1 MKLIVII
8 VVVLILITGGGFFV
22 LKTMEI
28 GPFAA
33 EDELAKAAAAESA
46 QAIFIDVEPLLINVF
61 QDNQVI
67 STIQIVVKLETRGK
81 DNARF
86 VNEQL
91 PKITD
96 TLLQDLHGFIPRIM
110 KKEDAKLD
118 VFVLKKRLTLIVHK
132 LLPERE
138 VYDVLI
144 QSVSEG

>member
-1 MKLIVII
+1 VKIFIILIVVI
-8 VVVLILITGGGFFV
+8 ILIGGGGLAA
-22 LKTMEI
+22 LKSMEI
-28 GPFAA
+28 GPFAP
-33 EDELAKAAAAESA
+33 EDELSKEEAAKKEPS
-46 QAIFIDVEPLLINVF
+46 IFIDVEPLLINVF

-67 STIQIVVKLETRGK
+67 TVIQIVIKLETRGK
-81 DNARF
+81 DNASF
-86 VNEQL
+86 VNQQL

-96 TLLQDLHGFIPRIM
+96 TLLQDLHSFIPRVM
-110 KKEDAKLD
+110 KNEDAKLD